1 MMVDARLDAVHAADC
16 GELTEDVAAAV
27 QQRGVLEHDEDLCDE
42 VSADEAH
49 GSEVDSLRGW

>member
-27 QQRGVLEHDEDLCDE
+27 QQRGVLEHDEDLC
-42 VSADEAH
+42 VVGQH
-49 GSEVDSLRGW
+49 GCAKGLVVDFLRG